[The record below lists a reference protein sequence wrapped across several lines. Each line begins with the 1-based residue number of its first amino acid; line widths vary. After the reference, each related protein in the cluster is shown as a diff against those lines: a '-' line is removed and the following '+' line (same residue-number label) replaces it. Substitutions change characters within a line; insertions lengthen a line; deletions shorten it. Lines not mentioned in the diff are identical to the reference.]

1 MFLNAIIFRV
11 LPGSK
16 GLKMRI
22 KTKITGMGLFLVILT
37 AASIVGIALHQKTVL
52 KRNINHEVDLL
63 VRSEVQKVAQNVY
76 LMCRTMQES
85 LEKMLSNGLK
95 VVSAVAGRSEGLDF
109 NGPPVAW
116 EVRNQTTLSQKQ
128 VVLPQVLYQ
137 KNWLGKNRD
146 FDQFNIIV
154 DEVAEKLG
162 VTCTIFQRMN
172 EAGDML
178 RVATN
183 VPDSEGNRAIGTYI
197 PRHNPDGSSN
207 PVIDALLKGE
217 VYTGRAYVVNDWYL
231 TGYKPLFD
239 DSGSR
244 VVGALYVGQRQDSI
258 TSLRRGI
265 LDIVIGK
272 NGYVAVVGG
281 QGKQRG
287 HYIISRDEHRDGE
300 NLLLAQDVGQREEV
314 QKILQQALALKK
326 QSGSR
331 IIPVATQHYLWKN
344 PGDPEPRKKI
354 AAITYFEPWDWV
366 VLASAYEEDY
376 EPARQHMASAL
387 SEMIGWISGVALVLV
402 LVSLLIGF
410 YVARGIVRPLE
421 SAMLVFE
428 RIGRGQ
434 LDLQLNVTKQDE
446 IGQLSR
452 NFNRMVLNLKE
463 VTASRDE
470 LNRQIIERMRVEKAL
485 RETSAKREDLERIVN
500 NSPAVAFLWSAETG
514 WPVEYVTLNISQFG
528 FDAEDFWK
536 GRLLF
541 SSVVHEEDLEQV
553 QKAVAH
559 HCVSPEG
566 GSLTLEYRIIN
577 RRGEI
582 FWIENR
588 LWLRRDDDDKVTHYQ
603 GVVLDITARKK
614 AEQEIH
620 RMAYYDA
627 LTGLPNRSLLMNR
640 LEQALA
646 QAGRDQRLA
655 ALLFFD
661 LDRFKE
667 VNDQYGHDVGD
678 KLLSAVGLRLAS
690 CIRQNDTLAR
700 FGGDE
705 FIILIPG
712 VENENALKT
721 VADKILASMAK
732 PFCIDQHRFEI
743 SISIGI
749 SLYPEHGQ
757 DPDLLLKRADTAM
770 YAAKEKGRKGYC
782 FFDVRMED
790 NHQSGSQGL
799 PDDLSPLL
807 PLDVP
812 D

>member
-1 MFLNAIIFRV
+1 M
-11 LPGSK
+11 
-16 GLKMRI
+16 
-22 KTKITGMGLFLVILT
+22 
-37 AASIVGIALHQKTVL
+37 
-52 KRNINHEVDLL
+52 
-63 VRSEVQKVAQNVY
+63 RSEVENVAQNVY

-85 LEKMLSNGLK
+85 LEKMLANGLK

-109 NGPPVAW
+109 NGPPVTW
-116 EVRNQTTLSQKQ
+116 EVRNQTTRSQEQ

-137 KNWLGKNRD
+137 KKWLGKNHD
-146 FDQFNIIV
+146 FDQFTIIV

-178 RVATN
+178 RVATT
-183 VPDSEGNRAIGTYI
+183 VPDNEGHRAIGTYI
-197 PRHNPDGSSN
+197 PRHNPDGSTS
-207 PVIDALLKGE
+207 PVVDALLKGE

-281 QGKQRG
+281 QGKQRA
-287 HYIISRDEHRDGE
+287 HYILSKDELRDGE
-300 NLLLAQDVGQREEV
+300 NLLLTQDAGQREV
-314 QKILQQALALKK
+314 TRKVLQKALALEKPTD
-326 QSGSR
+326 SR
-331 IIPVATQHYLWKN
+331 TIPVATQHYLWKN
-344 PGDPEPRKKI
+344 PGDSEPRKKI
-354 AAITYFEPWDWV
+354 AAFTYFEPWDWV

-387 SEMIGWISGVALVLV
+387 SEMIDWITGVALVLV
-402 LVSLLIGF
+402 LLSLLIGF

-421 SAMLVFE
+421 RAMLVFE

-434 LDLQLNVTKQDE
+434 LDLQLNVTEQDE

-452 NFNRMVLNLKE
+452 NFNRMVLNLKQ

-470 LNRQIIERMRVEKAL
+470 LNKQIIERMRVEKVL

-588 LWLRRDDDDKVTHYQ
+588 LWLRRDDEDNVTHYQ

-614 AEQEIH
+614 AEDEIH

-646 QAGRDQRLA
+646 QAARDERLV

-712 VENENALKT
+712 VQNRNALKT
-721 VADKILASMAK
+721 VAEKILTSMAR

-749 SLYPEHGQ
+749 SLYPEHGEN
-757 DPDLLLKRADTAM
+757 PELLLKRADTAM
-770 YAAKEKGRKGYC
+770 YTAKEKGRKGYC
-782 FFDVRMED
+782 FFDVRMEED
-790 NHQSGSQGL
+790 QPTEFQGL
-799 PDDLSPLL
+799 PGDLSPLL
-807 PLDVP
+807 PLDIP
-812 D
+812 E